1 MKPRPR
7 GAAFFVPGPGP
18 APFARPDPRAGRFPS
33 IWPMPNPARSIDCS
47 RQSSPHAGSK
57 PLCPTPGWRVWAVF
71 TDLLAATDA
80 YRSASQIARIA
91 TEQWAA
97 ECMFC
102 PGCGCA
108 PLSRFAANRP
118 VADFFCASCGEQYEL
133 KSSKSPFGRTL
144 ANGAYAKKLERLES
158 DSSPNLLLLQ
168 YDPLLRLVVNL
179 TAVPK
184 RFFTHSIIEKRRPLS
199 AHARRAGWVGSNIHL
214 HLVPS
219 IGRIQVIANGVV
231 VNRDE
236 ILDRWSR
243 TAFIEDAAP
252 SARGWVVDV
261 LACVE
266 KIDTEV
272 FGLGDLYSF
281 EDHLQSLYPSNRNVR
296 PKIRQQLQVL
306 RENGLLE
313 FLGRGRYR
321 KLL

>member
-1 MKPRPR
+1 MC
-7 GAAFFVPGPGP
+7 P
-18 APFARPDPRAGRFPS
+18 APD
-33 IWPMPNPARSIDCS
+33 
-47 RQSSPHAGSK
+47 
-57 PLCPTPGWRVWAVF
+57 WRVLALL
-71 TDLLAATDA
+71 TDLLAATDT
-80 YRSASQIARIA
+80 YRSASQIARIV

-102 PGCGCA
+102 PNCGCA
-108 PLSRFAANRP
+108 RLSRFAANTP
-118 VADFFCASCGEQYEL
+118 LADFFCASCGEHYEL
-133 KSSKSPFGRTL
+133 KSRKSPFGRTL
-144 ANGAYAKKLERLES
+144 ANGAYAKKLERLRS

-168 YDPLLRLVVNL
+168 YDLRLRQVVNL

-199 AHARRAGWVGSNIHL
+199 AHARRAGWIGSNIHL

-219 IGRIQVIANGVV
+219 IGRIRVIANGVV
-231 VNRDE
+231 MNKDE
-236 ILDRWSR
+236 ILHRWKR

-261 LACVE
+261 LACIE

-272 FGLGDLYSF
+272 FELGDLYRF

-313 FLGRGRYR
+313 FLGNGKYR